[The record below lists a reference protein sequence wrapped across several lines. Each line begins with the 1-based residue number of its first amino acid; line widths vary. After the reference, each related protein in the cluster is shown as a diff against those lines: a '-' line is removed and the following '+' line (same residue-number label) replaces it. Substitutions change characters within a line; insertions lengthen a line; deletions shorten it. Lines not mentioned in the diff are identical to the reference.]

1 MRAVIL
7 SDIHSNADAFRAVL
21 AAVRRKRLGRF
32 VVLGDLVGYGPAP
45 NQVVDLVRRLGP
57 QTMVLRGN
65 HDKVVAG
72 LSQGDDFNHMA
83 RTAAALNERRLTKA
97 NRRLLAQL
105 PLGPLELAPGVLACH
120 GSPLDEDAY
129 LLSAF
134 DALDV
139 FEQSDFEVAF
149 FGHTH
154 LPMFFALEGD
164 RVRVV
169 RVQGDQVTLRL
180 QPTARYLI
188 NPGSIGQPR
197 DRDMRASF
205 AVFDS
210 ERREVTWRRVSY
222 AVERVR
228 GKMIKAG
235 LPAGLG
241 DRLLTGS

>member
-1 MRAVIL
+1 MRTLIL
-7 SDIHSNADAFRAVL
+7 SDIHSNADALSAAL
-21 AAVRRKRLGRF
+21 GAVRRKRLGRF

-45 NQVVDLVRRLGP
+45 NQVVDAVRRLGSR
-57 QTMVLRGN
+57 TIVLRGN

-72 LSQGDDFNHMA
+72 VAQGDDFNHSA
-83 RTAAALNERRLTKA
+83 RFAATWNERRLTEA
-97 NRRLLAQL
+97 NRRFLAQL
-105 PLGPLELAPGVLACH
+105 PIGPIEMAPGVLACH

-139 FEQSDFEVAF
+139 FEQCSFQVAF

-154 LPMFFALEGD
+154 LPMFFSLEGD
-164 RVRVV
+164 RVRVA
-169 RVQGDQVTLRL
+169 RVDGDRFTLRL
-180 QPTARYLI
+180 QSAGRYLI

-197 DRDMRASF
+197 DRDPRASF

-210 ERREVTWRRVSY
+210 ERGEVTWRRVRY
-222 AVERVR
+222 ATERAR
-228 GKMIKAG
+228 GKMIRAG
-235 LPAGLG
+235 LPAGLA